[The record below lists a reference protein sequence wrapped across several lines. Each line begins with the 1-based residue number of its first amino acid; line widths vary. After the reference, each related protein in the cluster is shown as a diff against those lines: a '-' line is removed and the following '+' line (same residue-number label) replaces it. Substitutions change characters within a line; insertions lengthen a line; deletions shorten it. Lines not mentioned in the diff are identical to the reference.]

1 MNTAR
6 ERAWRLFSGFD
17 EETRNELMGIA
28 RGQALGPFKK
38 AAAEFLSGLD
48 ANDKDRLKNVLVQ
61 AFEQYVTEL
70 PGPNQFVKDKLR
82 PGVATAAENAVND
95 WCSWEK

>member
-1 MNTAR
+1 MNDAR
-6 ERAWRLFSGFD
+6 ERMEQLVAPLNHD
-17 EETRNELMGIA
+17 ERRELASVMYGE
-28 RGQALGPFKK
+28 LPPFKK
-38 AAAEFLSGLD
+38 AVAEFLAGLD

-70 PGPNQFVKDKLR
+70 PGPNQFVKSKLR